1 MTGLVWVFVL
11 YAVASGLLSVI
22 RTSWSLMV
30 LSLLIGLFATGY
42 GCFYELGIAAEHI
55 QFSVYKAN
63 ISFIWTGIARV
74 LWPTV
79 LVTLIL
85 VYLALF
91 DIKEKHWIEQFV
103 ALSLI
108 GSIGVFLVLT
118 SRTYLSMFLAWEIML
133 WSGFF
138 ILRLTTHEKDVV
150 KASLVSNVF
159 WSTLFLVAVILLSAH
174 GWDSSYGAVAEKLTS
189 FNMPSV
195 LGLLLLFL
203 VFLSNMGVFPFHFSM
218 ERTLKS
224 VDPVAAA
231 YLSGATNQGRAF
243 RYVIHVFVYRSR
255 MAFALWVFGF
265 FACWKFGNWRRGN
278 SWSGILHP

>member
-1 MTGLVWVFVL
+1 
-11 YAVASGLLSVI
+11 
-22 RTSWSLMV
+22 
-30 LSLLIGLFATGY
+30 
-42 GCFYELGIAAEHI
+42 
-55 QFSVYKAN
+55 VYKAN

-138 ILRLTTHEKDVV
+138 IVRLTTHEKDVV

-159 WSTLFLVAVILLSAH
+159 LVNL
-174 GWDSSYGAVAEKLTS
+174 
-189 FNMPSV
+189 V
-195 LGLLLLFL
+195 LGCSHFAFCIRLGFQLWRCCRKVNFL
-203 VFLSNMGVFPFHFSM
+203 QYAVSAWVTASFLGVP
-218 ERTLKS
+218 
-224 VDPVAAA
+224 
-231 YLSGATNQGRAF
+231 
-243 RYVIHVFVYRSR
+243 
-255 MAFALWVFGF
+255 
-265 FACWKFGNWRRGN
+265 
-278 SWSGILHP
+278 

>member
-1 MTGLVWVFVL
+1 
-11 YAVASGLLSVI
+11 
-22 RTSWSLMV
+22 
-30 LSLLIGLFATGY
+30 
-42 GCFYELGIAAEHI
+42 
-55 QFSVYKAN
+55 VYKAN

-138 ILRLTTHEKDVV
+138 IVRLTTHEKDVV
-150 KASLVSNVF
+150 KRAWLVMFFGQPCSWLQSF
-159 WSTLFLVAVILLSAH
+159 CFLHTVGIPVMALLQ
-174 GWDSSYGAVAEKLTS
+174 
-189 FNMPSV
+189 
-195 LGLLLLFL
+195 
-203 VFLSNMGVFPFHFSM
+203 
-218 ERTLKS
+218 KS
-224 VDPVAAA
+224 
-231 YLSGATNQGRAF
+231 
-243 RYVIHVFVYRSR
+243 
-255 MAFALWVFGF
+255 
-265 FACWKFGNWRRGN
+265 
-278 SWSGILHP
+278 